1 MVNIWIDVVPV
12 FRRVI
17 SAVSRMV
24 TNKICA
30 IFHQRVH
37 TTLVVNLQLSF
48 LDNQD
53 VDIERE
59 GGVGGVQLVVISLA
73 HDECLQVGPVCHTRQ
88 LIPGKHGTIYAVL
101 RYDVVACG
109 VDCDVGAGG
118 YQDVGVSVVCVPNC
132 LRHVKVLPIPAIT
145 SIICHHAHVPAIF
158 LTCIDRS

>member
-1 MVNIWIDVVPV
+1 MVNIWMNLVPV
-12 FRRVI
+12 FRCVI
-17 SAVSRMV
+17 STVSRVV

-30 IFHQRVH
+30 IFLQRVH

-73 HDECLQVGPVCHTRQ
+73 HDDVFQVSPVCHTRQ
-88 LIPGKHGTIYAVL
+88 LIPGKHWAIYAIL
-101 RYDVVACG
+101 GNDVVGCG

-118 YQDVGVSVVCVPNC
+118 DQDVGVSVVCVPNC
-132 LRHVKVLPIPAIT
+132 LSHVKILPIPAIK
-145 SIICHHAHVPAIF
+145 SIMCHFAHVSTSF
-158 LTCIDRS
+158 